1 MDDRLAQYRA
11 TWGNKPVLRAVYQDY
26 YRRIVAACKPGK
38 TLEIGGG
45 SGNFKG
51 FARHVV
57 STDILSAPWLDLL
70 ADAQHLPFAAD
81 SFDNIVMFD
90 VLHHLENPCLFLS
103 EATRVLRSRGR
114 LVLLEP
120 AITPLSWVFYKL
132 FHPEPIHMNRD
143 PLAYTSPNTNRDPYD
158 SNQAI
163 STLLFGRYRHRFER
177 EFQTLRV
184 REYQLLSLFAY
195 PLSGGFQS
203 WSLLPM
209 RLLEPLLHLEDA
221 LLPFVGRLA
230 AFRLLGVVERQ

>member
-1 MDDRLAQYRA
+1 M
-11 TWGNKPVLRAVYQDY
+11 WGNKPVLRGVYQDY

-51 FARHVV
+51 FAQHVV
-57 STDILSAPWLDLL
+57 STDILHAPWLDLV
-70 ADAQHLPFAAD
+70 ADAHHLPFTAD

-90 VLHHLENPCLFLS
+90 VLHHLENPCLFLK
-103 EATRVLRSRGR
+103 EAARVLCSTGR

-132 FHPEPIHMNRD
+132 FHPEPIHMNQN
-143 PLAYTSPNTNRDPYD
+143 PLAYTVPNPNRDPYD
-158 SNQAI
+158 ANQAI
-163 STLLFGRYRHRFER
+163 PTLLFGRYRDRFEQ
-177 EFQTLRV
+177 EFQNLHV
-184 REYQLLSLFAY
+184 RDCQLLSLFAY

-203 WSLLPM
+203 WSLLPT
-209 RLLEPLLHLEDA
+209 RLLKPLLRLEDA
-221 LLPFVGRLA
+221 LLPFVGSLA